1 MSRITNDIINSLR
14 KSMKASD
21 RKTSAYDTQATIRRI
36 EGNTAWVHIPG
47 GVDETPVQLT
57 INAKEG
63 DQVQVR
69 VSGGRA
75 FLVGNATAPP
85 TDDSYAKNLSMNI
98 NQEMKSTGSVLRRLN
113 RLVETVKDIASNTNQ
128 YFWHTEEGDDTGAH
142 ITEIPQDEFLA
153 DPEHGGCNLLARSNG
168 VAVRDGL
175 DELSIFSSDGV
186 RIGKASEGHLEVTNH
201 EVIGRGGRGIYFD
214 MVGPLY
220 ASTEEAETHSWSR
233 STPTDYT
240 GYPSYPSG
248 TVVLLVSFGL
258 IDTGTTVHVEV
269 DYYNNSS
276 TQSTYSANFVGGTT
290 ETVYNGALFG
300 ITYDANADQIY
311 LTSLS
316 SSVYF
321 SGGFAS
327 ASRTY
332 AQTNNMQ
339 FIFGKQTGEYEGGN
353 CSASIGIGCDAKGDY
368 SFATGQ
374 ETLANKTASFA
385 EGEFT
390 SAIGEASHAEGCST
404 SAMSKGAHAEG
415 YGTYAGSQY
424 SHASGIGTSTNT
436 EGQTSVGRYNTTNTG
451 RIFVVGTGT
460 DYDHRRDSLEVMTD
474 GTVMIGQKLRGMY
487 ETRSTNI
494 ITAQSSTITIATATM
509 TRFGN
514 LVQIYIRWSRS
525 VPTIVTP
532 SGNITNID
540 VGTLA
545 TDLHPVIFTAAHSHG
560 DDAGAAWYK
569 IDANGLLT
577 LGACEGTGAE
587 RGIAAGTA
595 FSVMATYIVYS

>member
-1 MSRITNDIINSLR
+1 MSLSGDLKGTKKTLR
-14 KSMKASD
+14 
-21 RKTSAYDTQATIRRI
+21 
-36 EGNTAWVHIPG
+36 GLG
-47 GVDETPVQLT
+47 
-57 INAKEG
+57 
-63 DQVQVR
+63 R
-69 VSGGRA
+69 V
-75 FLVGNATAPP
+75 V
-85 TDDSYAKNLSMNI
+85 
-98 NQEMKSTGSVLRRLN
+98 EM
-113 RLVETVKDIASNTNQ
+113 VKDIATNTHQ
-128 YFWHTEEGDDTGAH
+128 YFWFTEEGEDTGAH
-142 ITEIPQDEFLA
+142 ITEIPQEEFLA
-153 DPEHGGCNLLARSNG
+153 DPANGGGNLLARSNG

-175 DELSIFSSDGV
+175 DELSIFSNDGV
-186 RIGKASEGHLEVTNH
+186 RIGKASEGHMEVTNH

-220 ASTEEAETHSWSR
+220 ADTEEAESHSWTR
-233 STPTDYT
+233 TTPTDYT

-258 IDTGTTVHVEV
+258 IDDGATVHIEI

-276 TQSTYSANFVGGTT
+276 TQATYSANFVGGTT

-300 ITYDANADQIY
+300 VTYDANADQIY

-368 SFATGQ
+368 SLATGQ
-374 ETLANKTASFA
+374 ETLARGVASFA

-390 SAIGEASHAEGCST
+390 SAIGKASHAEGCSSNA
-404 SAMSKGAHAEG
+404 SASYSHAEG
-415 YGTYAGSQY
+415 YGTSASARC
-424 SHASGIGTSTNT
+424 SHTSGIGTHAST
-436 EGQTSVGRYNTTNTG
+436 EGQTSVGRYNTTKTG
-451 RIFVVGTGT
+451 RVFVVGTGT
-460 DYDHRRDSLEVMTD
+460 DYDHRRDSLEVTTD
-474 GTVMIGQKLRGMY
+474 GIVMIGQQLRGVV

-494 ITAQSSTITIATATM
+494 ITAQVGITIVGATM
-509 TRFGN
+509 ARFGQ

-525 VPTIVTP
+525 NTPTIVP
-532 SGNITNID
+532 AIGNITNVD

-545 TDLHPVIFTAAHSHG
+545 ADLRPVIFTAAHSHG

-569 IDANGLLT
+569 IDTNGLLT

-587 RGIAAGTA
+587 RGIAAGTV